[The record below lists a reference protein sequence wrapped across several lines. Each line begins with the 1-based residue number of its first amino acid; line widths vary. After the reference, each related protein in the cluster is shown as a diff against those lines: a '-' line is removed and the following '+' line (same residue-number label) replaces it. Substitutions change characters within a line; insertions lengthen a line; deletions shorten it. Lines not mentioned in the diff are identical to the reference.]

1 MQRRSYGM
9 SVPHAHIRRGVS
21 CTLCPP
27 VPWLPVVTTPVLPPP
42 PAVLW
47 RLEVRGR
54 EVYCDAAR
62 YAHICIPVEPDSG
75 TYVFITTLWPP
86 YGASCFAHYSNTAEK
101 RFIHSVPPPLCS
113 ALLPA
118 PSPPPPPQTTPACL
132 PTPAFNPPHLPSHS
146 SCIPYIYATST
157 AFRVFRVCV
166 AAWLMGVVCQTA
178 SCCSKRI
185 ANERPTIPAHF
196 AAL

>member
-1 MQRRSYGM
+1 M
-9 SVPHAHIRRGVS
+9 SVPHAHIRRGAS

-75 TYVFITTLWPP
+75 IYVFITTLWPP

-101 RFIHSVPPPLCS
+101 RFIHSVPPPLCQQRAARFAS
-113 ALLPA
+113 RALPSSSTANHSHLP
-118 PSPPPPPQTTPACL
+118 PRPLIQSPTLTLSLLHAIHICHLDCL
-132 PTPAFNPPHLPSHS
+132 PRLQSA
-146 SCIPYIYATST
+146 C
-157 AFRVFRVCV
+157 R
-166 AAWLMGVVCQTA
+166 CQA
-178 SCCSKRI
+178 DGCGLSDSQLLLK
-185 ANERPTIPAHF
+185 ANRE
-196 AAL
+196 

>member
-1 MQRRSYGM
+1 MKTWGGGPVFRVAVMMRHRKRMRDGRRCSGVNTECRFHM
-9 SVPHAHIRRGVS
+9 RIRRGVS

-75 TYVFITTLWPP
+75 TYVFMMTTLWPP
-86 YGASCFAHYSNTAEK
+86 YGASCFAHYSNTA
-101 RFIHSVPPPLCS
+101 
-113 ALLPA
+113 
-118 PSPPPPPQTTPACL
+118 
-132 PTPAFNPPHLPSHS
+132 
-146 SCIPYIYATST
+146 
-157 AFRVFRVCV
+157 
-166 AAWLMGVVCQTA
+166 
-178 SCCSKRI
+178 
-185 ANERPTIPAHF
+185 
-196 AAL
+196 

>member
-1 MQRRSYGM
+1 MRDGRRCSGVNTECRFHM
-9 SVPHAHIRRGVS
+9 RIRRGVS

-75 TYVFITTLWPP
+75 TYVFINHNTMAPLRRPASHTTQTLLKS
-86 YGASCFAHYSNTAEK
+86 ASYILSPL
-101 RFIHSVPPPLCS
+101 HSAS
-113 ALLPA
+113 ALLPLLLHRNPLPHA
-118 PSPPPPPQTTPACL
+118 SPPPHSIPHTYPLTPPAY
-132 PTPAFNPPHLPSHS
+132 HIH
-146 SCIPYIYATST
+146 ATST
-157 AFRVFRVCV
+157 SLHVFTVCV

-185 ANERPTIPAHF
+185 AKLE
-196 AAL
+196 